1 MQKLDCCSKITIP
14 GLDEQEIKWP
24 IVQKV
29 NVCEVLA
36 YMCLNVSLYV
46 YVCVFVFLFCA
57 QKNRYSWMTL
67 GLNLHLKLSRV
78 V

>member
-46 YVCVFVFLFCA
+46 YVFVFLFCA
-57 QKNRYSWMTL
+57 QKNRYRWMTL